1 MKNKTLFKDWI
12 VTQMAISGCNQ
23 SQLAQKL
30 SKARGQ
36 DIHRSII
43 SNWVHGRYIPEPS
56 GLLELAKVL
65 ELPEGEIIGMLQ
77 AIINT
82 LQTRKR

>member
-23 SQLAQKL
+23 ATLARKL
-30 SKARGQ
+30 SEAKKQ
-36 DIHRSII
+36 DVHRSII
-43 SNWVHGRYIPEPS
+43 SNWVQGRYIPEPS

-82 LQTRKR
+82 IEARKG